1 MIKKSLFLLIAFFSL
16 LPAALSA
23 RQQAVGSWF
32 TYPLYKGVP
41 DRIVDTPSNVY
52 YLSLGRLYGYDKTN
66 DETREYIDVLSDAGI
81 AVIDYNAACKFLFIG
96 YENGN
101 VDLLYDNGRVVN
113 LPDIKEAQI
122 AYDKGINEVDFFQH
136 LIYVAT
142 KFGLVVFDSDKGV
155 VRKSGIYGKNVKA
168 VGAQGDY
175 IIINTDNRNYAVNRM
190 DQINRFDS
198 FTDLGAIYNVAE
210 MKGMGDYV
218 IIRTNNQARPVS
230 YDIANAKEYVVGTAT
245 SGAASPLMRG
255 GDGKMRTAIG
265 GKLYA
270 YAGKGTRTEEAAIPS
285 ALSENAYGTWLGAG
299 SLWAG
304 NADGVGQF
312 DITGSGFT
320 VKNDRMRPADAVPML
335 KGAYFAASADGRY
348 VYMVTSGDINTNNP
362 GSAYNSDAFMCAF
375 LPDGTV
381 KDVSPSKNLKASN
394 GNALKTLKG
403 ITAIAVHPDDPEMV
417 ILATYA
423 NGVYFVKN
431 GEQIANVVPSSRGRH
446 HGLHVDSYKNLWVMN
461 LDTENKAV
469 MVLPAS
475 KFTGDVTK
483 ISASDFVTARVSNFK
498 GNSDGEFAS
507 IPGSNLI
514 FFHDAIYK
522 NPLGVYDTNGTVT
535 NTADDKCLLI
545 NDYFDQDGKSLV
557 PIRYTALA
565 VDRNNDLWV
574 GTDAGP
580 FKITNTREV
589 MTGRPSA
596 HRLKVAR
603 NDGSNFADYLLDGEW
618 VTSIAVDGSNKKW
631 IATRSSGL
639 YYVSAAGDEII
650 AHFTTENSPLPT
662 NTINKI
668 YVNPLGNE
676 VYVATNLG
684 VLCYSGFNSPGQ
696 PTFDD
701 VYAYPNPVK
710 PGYTGWITVKGLMN
724 NSLVKIA
731 DSSGNVVYQG
741 RSDGGMFTWDG
752 CNSAGARVKSGVYYV
767 FASQNEGGSSSAA
780 VTKILIMN

>member
-1 MIKKSLFLLIAFFSL
+1 MIKKSLFLLVAIMSL
-16 LPAALSA
+16 LPAGLSA

-41 DRIVDTPSNVY
+41 DRIVDTPANVY
-52 YLSLGRLYGYDKTN
+52 YLSLGRLFSYDKNN
-66 DETREYIDVLSDAGI
+66 DETRDYIDVLSDAGI

-96 YENGN
+96 YNNGN

-122 AYDKGINEVDFFQH
+122 AYDKGINQVDFFQH
-136 LIYVAT
+136 LVYVAT

-155 VRKSGIYGKNVKA
+155 VRKSGIYGKDIKA

-175 IIINTDNRNYAVNRM
+175 IIINADNRNYAVNRM
-190 DQINRFDS
+190 AQINRFDS
-198 FTDLGAIYNVAE
+198 FIDLGQIYNVAE

-218 IIRTNNQARPVS
+218 LIRTNNQVRPAS

-245 SGAASPLMRG
+245 SGSSAPFMRG
-255 GDGKMRTAIG
+255 SDGKVRAVVG

-270 YAGKGTRTEEAAIPS
+270 YADKGTRTEEAAIPS
-285 ALSENAYGTWLGAG
+285 ALSGNAFGTWTGAS

-304 NADGVGQF
+304 NADGVGQY
-312 DITGSGFT
+312 DITGSSLT
-320 VKNDRMRPADAVPML
+320 VKNDRMRPTDAVPML
-335 KGAYFAASADGRY
+335 KGAYFAASADGKK
-348 VYMVTSGDINTNNP
+348 VYLSTSGSQNTNNP
-362 GSAYNSDAFMCAF
+362 ASVGQAPCILCVFTEDGVEDITPTQPSIVGVTGMLVNPLD
-375 LPDGTV
+375 PD
-381 KDVSPSKNLKASN
+381 
-394 GNALKTLKG
+394 
-403 ITAIAVHPDDPEMV
+403 MV
-417 ILATYA
+417 ILTTRA
-423 NGVYFVKN
+423 NGTYFVKDKKQVALFKPSGSAKQHGVGVDQEGN
-431 GEQIANVVPSSRGRH
+431 ILVMTLNNNNPLQI
-446 HGLHVDSYKNLWVMN
+446 
-461 LDTENKAV
+461 
-469 MVLPAS
+469 LPAS
-475 KFTGDVTK
+475 KLSNIAKLTDSDWISSKVT
-483 ISASDFVTARVSNFK
+483 DFS

-507 IPGSNLI
+507 LPGSNLI
-514 FFHDAIYK
+514 FFHDALYK
-522 NPLGVYDTNGTVT
+522 VPLGVYDTNGTIG
-535 NTADDKCLLI
+535 NTADDKYVLI

-557 PIRYTALA
+557 PIHYTALA
-565 VDRNNDLWV
+565 VDKNNELWI
-574 GTDAGP
+574 GTDTGP
-580 FKITNTREV
+580 FKIANPREAIS
-589 MTGRPSA
+589 GRVTA

-618 VTSIAVDGSNKKW
+618 VTSIAVDGSNNKW

-639 YYVSAAGDEII
+639 YYVSADGGEIL

-662 NTINKI
+662 NVINKI

-696 PTFDD
+696 PSYDD

-710 PGYTGWITVKGLMN
+710 PGYTGWITVKGLMD

-741 RSDGGMFTWDG
+741 RSDGGMFAWDG
-752 CNSAGARVKSGVYYV
+752 CNSSGARVKSGVYYV
-767 FASQNEGGSSSAA
+767 FASQNDGGSSTAA

>member
-1 MIKKSLFLLIAFFSL
+1 MSL
-16 LPAALSA
+16 LPAGLSA

-41 DRIVDTPSNVY
+41 DRIVDTPANVY
-52 YLSLGRLYGYDKTN
+52 YLSLGRLYSYDKNN
-66 DETREYIDVLSDAGI
+66 DETRDYIDVLSDAGI

-96 YENGN
+96 YNNGN

-122 AYDKGINEVDFFQH
+122 AYDKGINQVDFFQH
-136 LIYVAT
+136 LVYVAT

-155 VRKSGIYGKNVKA
+155 VRKSGIYGKDIKA

-175 IIINTDNRNYAVNRM
+175 IIINADNRNYAVNRM
-190 DQINRFDS
+190 AQINRFDS
-198 FTDLGAIYNVAE
+198 FIDLGQIYNVAE

-218 IIRTNNQARPVS
+218 LIRTNNQVRPAS

-245 SGAASPLMRG
+245 SGSSAPFMRG
-255 GDGKMRTAIG
+255 SDGKVRAVVG

-270 YAGKGTRTEEAAIPS
+270 YADKGTRTEEAAIPS
-285 ALSENAYGTWLGAG
+285 ALSGNAFGTWTGAS

-304 NADGVGQF
+304 NADGVGQY
-312 DITGSGFT
+312 DITGSSLT
-320 VKNDRMRPADAVPML
+320 VKNDRMRPTDAVPML
-335 KGAYFAASADGRY
+335 KGAYFAASADGKY
-348 VYMVTSGDINTNNP
+348 VYLVTSGDINTNNP
-362 GSAYNSDAFMCAF
+362 ASASNSDGYMCAF
-375 LPDGTV
+375 LSDGTV
-381 KDVSPSKNLKASN
+381 VDVTPSKNLIAKN
-394 GNALKTLKG
+394 GTALTILKG

-417 ILATYA
+417 VLATYA

-431 GEQIANVVPSSRGRH
+431 GEQIGHVVPSTRGRH
-446 HGLHVDSYKNLWVMN
+446 HALHVDADKNLWVMN

-475 KFTGDVTK
+475 KFTGDVSK
-483 ISASDFVTARVSNFK
+483 ITASDWVTAKVSDFK
-498 GNSDGEFAS
+498 GNSDGEIVS

-514 FFHDAIYK
+514 FFKDALYK
-522 NPLGVYDTNGTVT
+522 DPLGVYDTNGTIG
-535 NTADDKCLLI
+535 NTADDKCVLI
-545 NDYFDQDGKSLV
+545 NDYFDQDGKSLL
-557 PIRYTALA
+557 PIHYTALA
-565 VDRNNDLWV
+565 VDKNNELWV
-574 GTDAGP
+574 GTDTGP
-580 FKITNTREV
+580 FKIANPREAIS
-589 MTGRPSA
+589 GRATA

-618 VTSIAVDGSNKKW
+618 VTSIAVDGSNNKW

-639 YYVSAAGDEII
+639 YYVSADGGEIL

-662 NTINKI
+662 NVINKI

-696 PTFDD
+696 PSYDD

-710 PGYTGWITVKGLMN
+710 PGYTGWITVKGLMD

-741 RSDGGMFTWDG
+741 RSDGGMFAWDG
-752 CNSAGARVKSGVYYV
+752 CNSSGARVKSGVYYV
-767 FASQNEGGSSSAA
+767 FASQNDGGSSSAA